1 MSLPTDSEYQE
12 AVQNPSQVFSDSD
25 LKSGQPELTS
35 PALPFPKARSGNFAT
50 VYRLNCGT
58 QSWAVRCFTRSI
70 HHDQKRRYAEI
81 SRHLEVTKLRY
92 AVGFTFIEKGIQVRG
107 QWLPILKM
115 EWLNGESLGSHIERN
130 LRSPKALLALATKW
144 VEMMRALRQS
154 GIAHGDLQH
163 GNVLIVGDEL
173 RLIDYDGMFVPS
185 LAGSTSYERGHDN
198 YQHPKRGDLFGPD
211 LDNFSAWVVLISI
224 LALASQP
231 QLWGQFKCGDDCL
244 LFRKRDFAEP
254 EKSKVLLTL
263 LNSREQGVR
272 SLTALFKTLLSL
284 PAGQVPPLD
293 GNLLQTATPTS
304 QLSAIPSWVGD
315 HKSTH
320 APRFPTAPS
329 SQAPVGAP
337 ASWVLDFVEPPTKAS
352 AQFVGSKAREQV
364 ITAYSVIFAIV
375 IGVGVFGAA
384 LPALTLF
391 FVPFVALLVVLF
403 LLLQHCR
410 EPAVQARAQARR
422 SLQAA
427 EKEAHKGESLIAS
440 LANELRHV
448 KSELAAL
455 CEQYRKVEEAIQKRK
470 AKELER
476 HNAKYQSERAQ
487 ITQKQRAA
495 DLFESDRLGIIQRD
509 SGARI
514 SGLQQRIAEVTFSE
528 QSEMDDALR
537 ALQKQFISTALHRA
551 TLGNADIPGV
561 KAALKYKLDMAGF
574 YTAASI
580 SSPHAVQHV
589 HGIGPAR
596 AHALWVWRQEVER
609 QARSMM
615 PTKLDGSTTQ
625 NIRSKYAKI
634 HVDLELE
641 LDRMWQQNADEVND
655 VRVQVTRE
663 RERLA
668 VLELQAEGSLK
679 TAELAVRDRFAPE
692 FAQAKTEMDA
702 TSSVAHKAI
711 SQLEGKLQAARAEV
725 FRLQYRREVMRRGLS
740 SYDAVRFGKYIR
752 RLVTR

>member
-12 AVQNPSQVFSDSD
+12 AVQNPSQVFSDPD

-70 HHDQKRRYAEI
+70 HPDQKRRYAEI
-81 SRHLEVTKLRY
+81 SRHLEGTKLRY
-92 AVGFTFIEKGIQVRG
+92 AVGFTLIEKGIQVRG

-144 VEMMRALRQS
+144 VEMTRALRQS

-163 GNVLIVGDEL
+163 GNVLIVGGEL

-231 QLWGQFKCGDDCL
+231 QLWDQFKGGDDCL
-244 LFRKRDFAEP
+244 LFRKRDFSEP
-254 EKSKVLLTL
+254 EKSKVLLAL
-263 LNSREQGVR
+263 LNSREQSVR

-293 GNLLQTATPTS
+293 GNLLQTAPPTS
-304 QLSAIPSWVGD
+304 QSSAIPSWVGD
-315 HKSTH
+315 HKSAH
-320 APRFPTAPS
+320 APRLPTAPS
-329 SQAPVGAP
+329 SQTPADAP

-352 AQFVGSKAREQV
+352 AQFVGSKASEQV
-364 ITAYSVIFAIV
+364 ITAYSVIFALV
-375 IGVGVFGAA
+375 VGIGVLGGA
-384 LPALTLF
+384 LPALALF
-391 FVPFVALLVVLF
+391 SVPFVALFIVLF
-403 LLLQHCR
+403 LLFQHHR
-410 EPAVQARAQARR
+410 EPAAQAR
-422 SLQAA
+422 SQARHNLHEA
-427 EKEAHKGESLIAS
+427 KKDAHKGESLVAS

-448 KSELAAL
+448 KSELTVVS
-455 CEQYRKVEEAIQKRK
+455 EQHRKAEETIQKRK

-476 HNAKYQSERAQ
+476 HNTKHQSERAQ
-487 ITQKQRAA
+487 ITQEQRAV

-514 SGLQQRIAEVTFSE
+514 SGLQQRIAEVTLSE
-528 QSEMDDALR
+528 QSEMNDALQ

-596 AHALWVWRQEVER
+596 AHALWIWRQAVER

-615 PTKLDGSTTQ
+615 PTKLDGSATQ
-625 NIRSKYAKI
+625 NIRGKYAKL
-634 HVDLELE
+634 HADLELE
-641 LDRMWQQNADEVND
+641 LDRMWQKNADEINS
-655 VRVQVTRE
+655 VRVQVARE

-668 VLELQAEGSLK
+668 VLERQADGSLK
-679 TAELAVRDRFAPE
+679 AADLAVRDRFAPE
-692 FAQAKTEMDA
+692 FVQAQKELDA
-702 TSSVAHKAI
+702 ASSIAHKAI
-711 SQLEGKLQAARAEV
+711 SQIESKLQAARAEA
-725 FRLQYRREVMRRGLS
+725 FRLQYRREIMRKDLS
-740 SYDAVRFGKYIR
+740 AYDPVRFGKYMR
-752 RLVTR
+752 RLVAR